1 VSKEKRPG
9 PRARTA
15 LLVGAGAAALMLA
28 LGILLGTGLLGVG
41 PFGRPDRA
49 EVERSFTSY
58 LSGIAE
64 AGYLVLVE
72 AKHELYLRDVV
83 AGRLFGDGAVGRFLN
98 IRSDAVIELSAWADL
113 YFVVDLS
120 RAELWSLRYDPA
132 AGGRLILALPPLSFL
147 TPALRSDTI
156 QARAADRSL
165 FLNEATL
172 IDSAKRA
179 LSARFVEAAS
189 AMLDDPEL
197 RAKAASS
204 LQGLAKAFAEKTG
217 VPIARVEPSFAPPDR

>member
-1 VSKEKRPG
+1 VPTDKKKGLSP
-9 PRARTA
+9 RTA
-15 LLVGAGAAALMLA
+15 LWLGAGAAALILV
-28 LGILLGTGLLGVG
+28 LGILLGTGLLGRG
-41 PFGRPDRA
+41 IFGRPDRA
-49 EVERSFTSY
+49 EVERSFSSY

-83 AGRLFGDGAVGRFLN
+83 AGRLFGDGAVGRFLD

-120 RAELWSLRYDPA
+120 RTELWSLRYEPA
-132 AGGRLILALPPLSFL
+132 SGGRLILALPPLSFL

-156 QARAADRSL
+156 QARAANRSL

-197 RAKAASS
+197 RAKAASA
-204 LQGLAKAFAEKTG
+204 LQGLAKAFADKTG
-217 VPIARVEPSFAPPDR
+217 VPIARVETSFAPPDR

>member
-1 VSKEKRPG
+1 MPKEKRQG
-9 PRARTA
+9 LRARTA
-15 LLVGAGAAALMLA
+15 LLLGAGAAALILAAGIML
-28 LGILLGTGLLGVG
+28 GSGLLGPG
-41 PFGRPDRA
+41 LFRRPDRA
-49 EVERSFTSY
+49 EVERSFASY

-64 AGYLVLVE
+64 AGYIVLVE
-72 AKHELYLRDVV
+72 ARHELYLRDVV

-120 RAELWSLRYDPA
+120 RPELWSLRYDPA
-132 AGGRLILALPPLSFL
+132 SGGRLILALPPLSFL
-147 TPALRSDTI
+147 TPALHSDTI
-156 QARAADRSL
+156 RARAADRSL
-165 FLNEATL
+165 FLNEAAL
-172 IDSAKRA
+172 IESAKRA

-189 AMLDDPEL
+189 AMLDDHEL